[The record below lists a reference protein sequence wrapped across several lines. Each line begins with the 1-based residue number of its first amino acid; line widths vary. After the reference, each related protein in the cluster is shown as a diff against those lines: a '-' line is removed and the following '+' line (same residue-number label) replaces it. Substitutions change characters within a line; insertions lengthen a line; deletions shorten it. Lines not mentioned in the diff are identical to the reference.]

1 MDSSCAWLRSTVHS
15 LNVVTGSCIC
25 RDRVMLDAHFLLLV
39 CLRST
44 KFTCCYQ
51 PMATKFHLANIS
63 YILPRW
69 PCGDT
74 QSLAAWTSTF
84 LLPFYWVKPSVT
96 TSTSQVKCAAACFL
110 VSGGY
115 PLSPWLQWL
124 ATVESCQHF
133 PAEVQ
138 FLNLKVL
145 CSSLRFEIY
154 KVLPIWFHFGS
165 NSCPIHWLL

>member
-51 PMATKFHLANIS
+51 PMATKFHMANIS
-63 YILPRW
+63 YILPSW

-74 QSLAAWTSTF
+74 LSLAAWTLTF
-84 LLPFYWVKPSVT
+84 PVAILLGKTLSNNLHV
-96 TSTSQVKCAAACFL
+96 QVKCATACFL
-110 VSGGY
+110 GGVY
-115 PLSPWLQWL
+115 PLSPWLPWL
-124 ATVESCQHF
+124 ATVESCQHC

-145 CSSLRFEIY
+145 CSSSRFEI
-154 KVLPIWFHFGS
+154 
-165 NSCPIHWLL
+165 